1 MRRRTFLLGLLAAPI
16 VGVGPATAQNAPLEL
31 RIVGRPRDGQ
41 ATFRLT
47 NRLREAVRYESWDGG
62 GVHNGLQRQV
72 DGAWSDV
79 GLGYCG
85 LGREGDVTVAPGGA
99 QTFRAHVGTERGSF
113 RITLDVVRASGARE
127 TVVSAAFTVA

>member
-1 MRRRTFLLGLLAAPI
+1 MQRRTVLLGILAAPLM
-16 VGVGPATAQNAPLEL
+16 GAARAAAQNAPLEL

-47 NRLREAVRYESWDGG
+47 NRSREAVRYESWDGG
-62 GVHNGLQRQV
+62 GVHNGLQQQV
-72 DGAWSDV
+72 DGAWTDV

-99 QTFRAHVGTERGSF
+99 GTFRAHVGTTGGTF
-113 RITLDVVRASGARE
+113 RITLEVVRASGARE